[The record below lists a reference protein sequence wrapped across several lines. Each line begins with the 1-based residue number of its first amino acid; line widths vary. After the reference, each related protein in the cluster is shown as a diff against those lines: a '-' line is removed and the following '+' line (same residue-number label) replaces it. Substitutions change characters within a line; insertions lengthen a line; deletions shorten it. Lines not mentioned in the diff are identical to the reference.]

1 MLKESRIEEYSD
13 MILQQY
19 RDSNK
24 DELIFVC
31 IGTDK
36 CIGDCVAPLAG
47 TFVNEENK
55 NIKIYGTLE
64 NPVHALNIENRLI
77 EIHNNH
83 PNAFIIGI
91 DACLGEEDDI
101 GDIRIRDYA
110 ISPGKGVDKELPR
123 VGDMS
128 IIGIVDS
135 SENSEFFFSRSIRLS
150 FIWDIAK
157 EIGDIVKYTYNKI
170 DLSNNNVA
178 ITI

>member
-1 MLKESRIEEYSD
+1 MLKENKIEEYSE

-19 RDSNK
+19 RNSEK

-36 CIGDCVAPLAG
+36 CIGDCVAPLVG
-47 TFVNEENK
+47 TFINEESK

-64 NPVHALNIENRLI
+64 SPVHALNIESRLK
-77 EIHNNH
+77 EIHSNH
-83 PNAFIIGI
+83 PNAFVVGI
-91 DACLGEEDDI
+91 DACLGSEEDI
-101 GDIRIRDYA
+101 GKIRIRDRA
-110 ISPGKGVDKELPR
+110 ISPGKGVRKELPQ
-123 VGDMS
+123 VGDAS

-135 SENSEFFFSRSIRLS
+135 SENSEFFFSKSIRLS
-150 FIWDIAK
+150 FIWDMSRKIS
-157 EIGDIVKYTYNKI
+157 DIVKHTYNKI